1 MKVYKFLDALIN
13 ILLSILYL
21 VFAFIVSC
29 MFEVFPW
36 YDGDGVYMLYMVVVW
51 LPLCVLT
58 LIQILSSLIG
68 KRFNKPLV
76 MLASLNAVYI
86 PMIFLLGFVD
96 ISLTA
101 LRIIGIIAVIT
112 MLAYSVLSIRRLKK
126 L

>member
-1 MKVYKFLDALIN
+1 MKAYKFFDGVLNVLIAV
-13 ILLSILYL
+13 LYL

-29 MFEVFPW
+29 MFEIFAW
-36 YDGDGVYMLYMVVVW
+36 YDGDGVYMLYMLAVW
-51 LPLCVLT
+51 LPLCFLT
-58 LIQILSSLIG
+58 LIQIILSLIV

-76 MLASLNAVYI
+76 TLASLNAVYI
-86 PMIFLLGFVD
+86 PMIFLLGFAN

-112 MLAYSVLSIRRLKK
+112 MLIYSVLSFRRLKK